1 MQTSERHG
9 HLEGRALHAFP
20 VEPDALNFPF
30 ARSLGVVRSEVI
42 VNKTGETTTESRYY
56 LSSQRPDERTPAQW
70 HQLIRGHWPAWRST
84 IIGDATPSGEKTAPA
99 PAVPPPWPTS
109 PCCGSVLLALLP
121 EPYPDIPLPV
131 LHGEFVAR
139 SAAALRLLRTQ

>member
-42 VNKTGETTTESRYY
+42 VNK
-56 LSSQRPDERTPAQW
+56 PA
-70 HQLIRGHWPAWRST
+70 
-84 IIGDATPSGEKTAPA
+84 K
-99 PAVPPPWPTS
+99 PPPSPGITS
-109 PCCGSVLLALLP
+109 PANGPTNALP
-121 EPYPDIPLPV
+121 
-131 LHGEFVAR
+131 R
-139 SAAALRLLRTQ
+139 SGTS